1 VLTHF
6 ITQKKSMRKLFL
18 LGLLIPSFVQAQK
31 LHADIFGGFSNYQG
45 DLQEKR
51 FTTQQA
57 KGAVGLGLRY
67 DLSSHFALRSNFT
80 YATLAAADKYNLQ
93 ADLRARNLSF
103 KTRLT
108 EANLLLDYTFLNLN
122 YHRFSPY
129 IFGGLA
135 VFHYNPFAYDSAG
148 SKVYLQPLGTE
159 GQGLTAYPGR
169 KKYHLT
175 QLSIP
180 FGGGIRWRFTDN
192 ITLSYEIGL
201 RKTSTDYLDD
211 VSTTYADET
220 ALLAARGTKA
230 VEMAWRGD
238 ELKTGATTYPAA
250 GAVRGGSKFKDWY
263 YFSGVTISIGIGR
276 RKGFHGTDNGRT
288 DCPPPV
294 Q

>member
-1 VLTHF
+1 
-6 ITQKKSMRKLFL
+6 MRKLFL
-18 LGLLIPSFVQAQK
+18 LGLIIPCCVQAQR

-67 DLSSHFALRSNFT
+67 DLTGHFALRTNFT
-80 YATLAAADKYNLQ
+80 YATLVADDKYNRQ
-93 ADLRARNLSF
+93 ADLQARNLSF

-108 EANLLLDYTFLNLN
+108 EGNLLLDYTVLNLN
-122 YHRFSPY
+122 YHRLSPY
-129 IFGGLA
+129 VFAGVA
-135 VFHYNPFAYDSAG
+135 VFHYNPFTYDSTG
-148 SKVYLQPLGTE
+148 SKVYLQPLSTE
-159 GQGLTAYPGR
+159 GQGLTVYPNR
-169 KKYHLT
+169 KNYRRT
-175 QLSIP
+175 QLAIP
-180 FGGGIRWRFTDN
+180 FGGGVRWRFTDN

-211 VSTTYADET
+211 VSTSYVDEA
-220 ALLAARGTKA
+220 ALLAARGAKA
-230 VEMAWRGD
+230 VELAWRGD
-238 ELKTGATTYPAA
+238 ELKTGAAAYPAE
-250 GAVRGGSKFKDWY
+250 GTIRGGSAFKDWY

-294 Q
+294 R